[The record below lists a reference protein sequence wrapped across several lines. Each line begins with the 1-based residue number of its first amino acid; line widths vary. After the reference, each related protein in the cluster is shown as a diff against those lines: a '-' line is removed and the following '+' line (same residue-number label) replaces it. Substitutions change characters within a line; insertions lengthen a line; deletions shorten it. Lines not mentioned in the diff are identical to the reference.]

1 MALSVKISQRSLV
14 GSDWGDTTAI
24 RLALK
29 PTMVSAGQFPS
40 TSGSTVKLFSEQ
52 KIMRSLVHS
61 ASSSGSSLNWL
72 PVRSSTSSVSL
83 RLKISRGKVV
93 RFSASL
99 R

>member
-1 MALSVKISQRSLV
+1 MALSVRINQRRLA
-14 GSDWGDTTAI
+14 GSDWGDTTLI

-29 PTMVSAGQFPS
+29 PTMESAGQFPN
-40 TSGSTVKLFSEQ
+40 TSGSAVKLFSEQ
-52 KIMRSLVHS
+52 KMMRSLLHS

-83 RLKISRGKVV
+83 RLKISRGNTV
-93 RFSASL
+93 RFSRSL